1 MDTTMADHPR
11 PDEVFAYWESLSNWG
26 RWGKNDRLGTLNLI
40 TPEIRADA
48 AGLIKTGEVVSLSQD
63 RREHDRG

>member
-1 MDTTMADHPR
+1 MDTTMADHSR
-11 PDEVFAYWESLSNWG
+11 PYEAFAYWESLSNWG
-26 RWGKNDRLGTLNLI
+26 RWGKDDRLGTLNLI

-48 AGLIKTGEVVSLSQD
+48 AGLIKTDEVISLSQD